1 MLFYKAII
9 ESIITASITVWYGS
23 SDSRTKKKLERVVTK
38 ASNIGCDL
46 PSVLSLYVERS
57 LNRAKKIIRDS
68 SHPSQDFFK
77 LLPSGRCYR
86 SMRAGTTCLNKSFFP
101 SAIRLNSQSWPGL
114 FLFIFFQPPSPPP
127 YWTELH
133 MTKEYHQHC
142 CVAIKLYLIFYLILF
157 VCTTSHLPLK
167 K

>member
-1 MLFYKAII
+1 KALVNIFEQPITLTDSLTFLGSYISQNMKWDINTTHLIKKAQQRLKRFHVNKHLLVLFYKAIL

-46 PSVLSLYVERS
+46 PSVLSLYAERS
-57 LNRAKKIIRDS
+57 LNRARKIIRDS

-86 SMRAGTTCLNKSFFP
+86 SMRAGTTCLNNSFFP
-101 SAIRLNSQSWPGL
+101 SAIRLNSQS
-114 FLFIFFQPPSPPP
+114 
-127 YWTELH
+127 
-133 MTKEYHQHC
+133 
-142 CVAIKLYLIFYLILF
+142 
-157 VCTTSHLPLK
+157 
-167 K
+167 